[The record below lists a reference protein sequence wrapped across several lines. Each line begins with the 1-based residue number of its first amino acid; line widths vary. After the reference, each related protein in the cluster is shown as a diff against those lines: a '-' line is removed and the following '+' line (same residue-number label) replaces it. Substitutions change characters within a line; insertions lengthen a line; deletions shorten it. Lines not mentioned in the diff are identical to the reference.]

1 MFLFFLKKIEKKY
14 VFFLTKNMFLKKRI
28 FLKKIKKSINFILF
42 LLTWNVYNNPISGPP
57 HFIHYQPISEI

>member
-1 MFLFFLKKIEKKY
+1 MFFFDKKY
-14 VFFLTKNMFLKKRI
+14 VLKKSI

-42 LLTWNVYNNPISGPP
+42 LLTWNVYNNSISGPP